1 MSHQSDLIA
10 TDIDAYLKQHEQKE
24 MLRFLTCGSV
34 DDGKST
40 LIGKLLYETKM
51 IYEDQLAAIQRDSA
65 THGTTG
71 GEFDPALLTD
81 GLKAEREQGITIDV
95 AYRYFSTAKR
105 KFIIADCPG
114 HEQYTRNMATGASTC
129 DLAIILIDARHGVM
143 TQTKRHSFIV
153 SLLGIKHVLVAINK
167 MDLVDYSEEV
177 YEKIKHDY
185 REFATRL
192 ELVDQH
198 FIPLSALKGDNL
210 IEHSEKMPWY
220 EGSTLMHHLENVHIA
235 SDRNLIDFR
244 FPVQFVNRPNLDF
257 RGFCG
262 TVASGRIKKG
272 EVVMALPSRKTS
284 RIKSIVTFD
293 GELEEAFTPQSVT
306 VTLTDEIDVSRG
318 DMLVR
323 PDNVPQMADAF
334 ESTIVWMTDEPLA
347 PGKQYWFKQ
356 GTKTAAG
363 SISNLRYRID
373 VNTLHR
379 EDAPALALNEIGRC
393 LVRLN
398 QPIAFDDY
406 RRNKGTGAFIIIDRM
421 TNVTVGAGMILNRA
435 AAGADDAWEA
445 EADANLQT
453 ENSQVTAAER
463 AGRFGQRPATVLLT
477 GLTGAGKTTLAYALE
492 RKLFDMGRAVCVLD
506 GQNMRQGLSRDL
518 GFDGADRSENLR
530 RSAEASKLLN
540 DAGLICLAAVLAPE
554 EATRQRAA
562 EVIGR
567 EQFLVVHLDAPVE
580 VCRTRD
586 QEGLYAKADAGEIAN
601 FPGVSAPYEA
611 PAKPDLVL
619 DTAKLPVDECVKQV
633 IALLNERKIAAS

>member
-1 MSHQSDLIA
+1 
-10 TDIDAYLKQHEQKE
+10 
-24 MLRFLTCGSV
+24 
-34 DDGKST
+34 
-40 LIGKLLYETKM
+40 
-51 IYEDQLAAIQRDSA
+51 
-65 THGTTG
+65 
-71 GEFDPALLTD
+71 
-81 GLKAEREQGITIDV
+81 
-95 AYRYFSTAKR
+95 
-105 KFIIADCPG
+105 
-114 HEQYTRNMATGASTC
+114 
-129 DLAIILIDARHGVM
+129 
-143 TQTKRHSFIV
+143 
-153 SLLGIKHVLVAINK
+153 
-167 MDLVDYSEEV
+167 
-177 YEKIKHDY
+177 
-185 REFATRL
+185 
-192 ELVDQH
+192 
-198 FIPLSALKGDNL
+198 
-210 IEHSEKMPWY
+210 
-220 EGSTLMHHLENVHIA
+220 
-235 SDRNLIDFR
+235 
-244 FPVQFVNRPNLDF
+244 
-257 RGFCG
+257 
-262 TVASGRIKKG
+262 
-272 EVVMALPSRKTS
+272 
-284 RIKSIVTFD
+284 
-293 GELEEAFTPQSVT
+293 

-530 RSAEASKLLN
+530 RSAEAAKLLN